1 MEHDKKCSGCA
12 RYWVSLK
19 DGRCQRCRASSRRKR
34 YSARGSL
41 SARIGCGTPH
51 PEVEDRIRL
60 YAARR
65 EAGLDLCDGKGV
77 LRAS

>member
-19 DGRCQRCRASSRRKR
+19 DGRCQQCRTSSRCKR
-34 YSARGSL
+34 YSSRGRS

-60 YAARR
+60 YAERFA
-65 EAGLDLCDGKGV
+65 AGLDLFDGKVV